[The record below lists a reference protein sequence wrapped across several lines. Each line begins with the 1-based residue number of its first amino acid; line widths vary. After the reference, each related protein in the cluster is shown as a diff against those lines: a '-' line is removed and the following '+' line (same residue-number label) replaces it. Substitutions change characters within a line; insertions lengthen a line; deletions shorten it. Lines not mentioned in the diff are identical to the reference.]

1 MNIQQYLNNL
11 KDESHEIFTNSLNF
25 QNELGKVHHLSSCIY
40 EFSDHINDQSE
51 KNILITVSSQL
62 EAATL
67 NATMGMYR
75 QAFASLRLALE
86 MGLSSVHFSVHKL
99 DLIEWLDGRTDIKW
113 SKLIH
118 ENKGIF
124 SSRFTNA
131 FFKELSSVTKEYRR
145 KAIST
150 YRNLSEFVH
159 GNNETWI
166 KSGLQLNFNE
176 NLLKAYFQTFSDTAE
191 IILFVL
197 TCRYAKSLSQ
207 ESLES
212 LQCIHEEFAYISHI
226 REIFGGPKV

>member
-1 MNIQQYLNNL
+1 MNIKEYLTKL
-11 KDESHEIFTNSLNF
+11 EKETHEIFIKSLKC
-25 QNELGKVHHLSSCIY
+25 QSKLGKVHHLSSCIY
-40 EFSDHINDQSE
+40 EFTDHIYDQSE

-62 EAATL
+62 ESATL

-75 QAFASLRLALE
+75 QAFSSLRLAFE
-86 MGLSSVHFSVHKL
+86 MGLGAAHFSVHKL
-99 DLIEWLDGRTDIKW
+99 DLIEWLNGRADIKW
-113 SKLIH
+113 SELIN
-118 ENKGIF
+118 EDNGVL

-131 FFKELSSVTKEYRR
+131 FFKELSSEAAEYRG

-159 GNNETWI
+159 GNNETWE
-166 KSGLQLNFNE
+166 KSGLQLSYNKK
-176 NLLKAYFQTFSDTAE
+176 LLETYFETFSDTVE

-197 TCRYAKSLSQ
+197 TCRYAKSLSK

-212 LQCIHEEFAYISHI
+212 LQCIPEEFVHILHI